1 MKKAFFLLV
10 ALAFASVSQAVV
22 LYWNSPDAAW
32 MDSVKSGNLLYSAS
46 GTVSDTTLSG
56 IISVAKGETSITSD
70 FASVVDTREDSL
82 WTPSE
87 VKDTLYVATTG
98 KESTGTYVLVL
109 FDKSKESYAYAV
121 IEAKTATGAWLDS
134 VGASEGNPSFNPIGD
149 LTFSGTLVTVP
160 EPTVLALLALGVAGV
175 ALRRKA

>member
-10 ALAFASVSQAVV
+10 ALVFASVSQAVV

-32 MDSVKSGNLLYSAS
+32 MDSVKGGNLLYSAA
-46 GTVSDTTLSG
+46 GTVSDATLPG
-56 IISVAKGETSITSD
+56 IISIAKGETGATSD
-70 FASVVDTREDSL
+70 FASVVDASEESI

-87 VKDTLYVATTG
+87 VNESLYVATTG
-98 KESTGTYVLVL
+98 KKATGTYVLVL
-109 FDKSKESYAYAV
+109 FNETQDAYAYTV
-121 IEAKTATGAWLDS
+121 IAATEAANAWVDS
-134 VGASEGNPSFNPIGD
+134 VGGAGGD
-149 LTFSGTLVTVP
+149 PAVTPLTGLSFSGTLVP